1 MSKDNVVD
9 AGYGYKM
16 VDGKIEVVEEDAD
29 KIRQVFDKFIEY
41 TEHPPKELVESVIQN
56 SYESCG
62 EVLTYE
68 KAEEKVPLYL
78 IYEYISKEVGVIVQP
93 KGQIINAR
101 EVYECGDMLK
111 LLKEKYP
118 HSPIIERETFEK
130 AQEHMQKM

>member
-9 AGYGYKM
+9 VGYGYKM
-16 VDGKIEVVEEDAD
+16 VDGKI
-29 KIRQVFDKFIEY
+29 
-41 TEHPPKELVESVIQN
+41 ELVESVIQN

-68 KAEEKVPLYL
+68 KAEEKVLLYL

-101 EVYECGDMLK
+101 EVYECGDILK

-118 HSPIIERETFEK
+118 YSPIIERETFEK
-130 AQEHMQKM
+130 AQEHMQKMEYC